1 MIASRR
7 PFTQKTFA
15 KFRKF
20 HIFAGNTIT
29 MVSTKERRAIILQ
42 QISKKNSVSINELK
56 EMFNVSEVTLR
67 KDLNAMHNARLV
79 IRTRGGAMK
88 IPDVEKGSDIPI
100 STKKFDNVREKE
112 GIGKLAATLINE
124 GETILLDSGTTTL
137 EIAKNLQRFSHLT
150 IVTNAM
156 NIALELQ
163 KYERFTVILLGGHIR
178 PTSLSTVGP
187 IAEANIKSLFCD
199 KLFLGVDSFSVG
211 TGVSTPN
218 MEEANLNQTMISMAK
233 EVIAVFDYSKCQR
246 RSFAHICRLED
257 LDAIVSDRRFPS
269 RLKPEIKKAGVQLH
283 IANLED

>member
-1 MIASRR
+1 MI
-7 PFTQKTFA
+7 
-15 KFRKF
+15 
-20 HIFAGNTIT
+20 
-29 MVSTKERRAIILQ
+29 STKERRAIILQ
-42 QISKKNSVSINELK
+42 RIAQENNVSINELK
-56 EMFNVSEVTLR
+56 ELFNVSEVTLR
-67 KDLNAMHNARLV
+67 KDLNAMHNARLL

-88 IPDVEKGSDIPI
+88 IPDTAKGFDVPI
-100 STKKFDNVREKE
+100 STKQFDNVREKE
-112 GIGKLAATLINE
+112 GIGKLAATMIND

-137 EIAKNLQRFSHLT
+137 EIARNLHRLSNLT

-199 KLFLGVDSFSVG
+199 KLFLGVDSFSITSG
-211 TGVSTPN
+211 ISTPN

-233 EVIAVFDYSKCQR
+233 EVIAVFDYSKCLK
-246 RSFAHICRLED
+246 RSFAHICNLED

-269 RLKPEIKKAGVQLH
+269 RLKPDVKKAGVQLY

>member
-1 MIASRR
+1 
-7 PFTQKTFA
+7 
-15 KFRKF
+15 
-20 HIFAGNTIT
+20 

-42 QISKKNSVSINELK
+42 QISKKNSISISELK
-56 EMFNVSEVTLR
+56 EIFNVSEVTLR
-67 KDLNAMHNARLV
+67 KDLNAMHNARQV

-88 IPDVEKGSDIPI
+88 IPDIDKGSDIPI

-137 EIAKNLQRFSHLT
+137 EIARNLQRFKHLT

-199 KLFLGVDSFSVG
+199 KLFLGVDSFSVS

-233 EVIAVFDYSKCQR
+233 EVIAVFDYTKCQK
-246 RSFAHICRLED
+246 RSFAHICSLED